1 MKIFK
6 IQVISLIFISSS
18 CFAEGMM
25 NTDFIKGTVPEG
37 DEAIYQIFIDK
48 ITDKE
53 RKERLKKMNMSHWD
67 TTEKTFDL
75 EFAKRGTYPVILSY
89 NLYDP
94 TEALETRYQHYKQYH
109 NKTVEANDKMNEERF
124 YQKENEIKNLY
135 LELQNNSSNKEY
147 LILLGTLNTETGES
161 LTRERKII
169 LIDPKYPDRNWTE
182 ITIDPFLQKRVA
194 LTLVSNEGCA
204 MQFLNSNRDFAELA
218 SKYDNSLISFIL
230 EPLPTKGNKI
240 NPFFTY
246 NVNK

>member
-1 MKIFK
+1 MKVFK
-6 IQVISLIFISSS
+6 ILIISLIFISTS
-18 CFAEGMM
+18 CFAEGIM

-53 RKERLKKMNMSHWD
+53 KKERLKKMNMSHWD

-89 NLYDP
+89 NLYNP
-94 TEALETRYQHYKQYH
+94 TETLETRYQHYKQYH

-124 YQKENEIKNLY
+124 YQKEKEIKDLY
-135 LELQNNSSNKEY
+135 QELQDNNSNKEY
-147 LILLGTLNTETGES
+147 LILLGTLNTDTGES
-161 LTRERKII
+161 LTKERKII
-169 LIDPKYPDRNWTE
+169 LIDPKYPDRNWNE

-194 LTLVSNEGCA
+194 LTLVSSEGNA
-204 MQFLNSNRDFAELA
+204 MQFLNSNRDFVELA
-218 SKYDNSLISFIL
+218 EKYNDPLISFIL
-230 EPLPTKGNKI
+230 EPLPNNGKKS

-246 NVNK
+246 SVQ